1 MELAKATGVIGAG
14 NTTIHRI
21 NSIGTVIVGDDVEIR
36 AGSTIDR
43 GTVTATRIGSGTK
56 IDNLVQIGHNVQLGA
71 NCMLCGHVG
80 IAGSCEIGDRVVL
93 GGKVGIADHIKIGHD
108 SLVGA
113 SSGVGSDIPPRS
125 IHMGAPRHAACRLLQ
140 SIEEPAP
147 SEAVGRGCRRS
158 EEAGGAWVRPP
169 PAAPH

>member
-125 IHMGAPRHAACRLLQ
+125 IHMGAPAMPRADFFSQLKNLRRLKRLV
-140 SIEEPAP
+140 EDVADLKKR
-147 SEAVGRGCRRS
+147 VGRG
-158 EEAGGAWVRPP
+158 
-169 PAAPH
+169 